1 MLILDAVTEMLPST
15 SEVET
20 KDVGACVIRRA
31 TATPLAQVSLS
42 PCVWRKRERRARERE
57 REREKRERERER
69 ERENLL
75 GTETSIEDSVALRGC
90 GASAFASFCTVRER
104 EWGENCQLSAACDT
118 AC

>member
-69 ERENLL
+69 ERERIYL
-75 GTETSIEDSVALRGC
+75 EQKPRLRILSLSGDVELRR
-90 GASAFASFCTVRER
+90 SLPFVQYER
-104 EWGENCQLSAACDT
+104 ESGGRIVS
-118 AC
+118 

>member
-57 REREKRERERER
+57 KRERERER
-69 ERENLL
+69 ERERIYL
-75 GTETSIEDSVALRGC
+75 EQKPRLRILSLSGDVELRR
-90 GASAFASFCTVRER
+90 SLPFVQYER
-104 EWGENCQLSAACDT
+104 ESGGRIVS
-118 AC
+118 

>member
-31 TATPLAQVSLS
+31 TATPLAQVSLL

-57 REREKRERERER
+57 RERRERERRERERER
-69 ERENLL
+69 IYLEQKPRLRILSLSGDVELRRSLPFVQYERES
-75 GTETSIEDSVALRGC
+75 GGRIVS
-90 GASAFASFCTVRER
+90 
-104 EWGENCQLSAACDT
+104 
-118 AC
+118 